1 MQRTIFSR
9 LSRLA
14 LPVVAASL
22 LAACGGDSS
31 TSSTTSVLPTTF
43 YAHNALF
50 SNNTTLYTWGN
61 NGSGELGR
69 TTGSSLVPGLA
80 LRFANYSAGNG
91 VSLGA
96 NHTLAFQKY
105 STVRTFGYNGYGQLG
120 NGTTTSSS
128 TPVAVRKSRTSAS
141 LSGVTAVAA
150 GGYHSLALD
159 RNGNVWGWGNN
170 TLGQLGRG
178 AFTNLSTMTA
188 ERVIEEGGLEIA
200 GVTKVAAGGNYSLA
214 LLNNGSVWS
223 WGYNALGQ
231 LGVDDTTSR
240 FYAVPITS
248 LTGVVQIAAGAGHA
262 LALLNDGTVRAWGY
276 NDYGQVGDGSTT
288 TRTTPVQVVT
298 SGGTPITGITL
309 IAAGLDHS
317 LAYNATT
324 DTLYVWG
331 YNGFGQLGLGDTTV
345 RYTATPITSIT
356 PFLGSTDLPYTR
368 QLFALGHYSRVRKSD
383 GSWWA
388 WGQNASGQVG
398 DGTTTNRN
406 VPVQINGL

>member
-1 MQRTIFSR
+1 MQRTTFFSR

-22 LAACGGDSS
+22 LAACGGSSS
-31 TSSTTSVLPTTF
+31 TSSTTSILPTTF
-43 YAHNALF
+43 YAHNAVF
-50 SNNTTLYTWGN
+50 VNNTTLYTWGN

-69 TTGSSLVPGLA
+69 TTGSALVPGFV

-105 STVRTFGYNGYGQLG
+105 STIRTFGYNGYGQLG
-120 NGTTTSSS
+120 NGTTTNST

-178 AFTNLSTMTA
+178 VFTNLSTMTA
-188 ERVIEEGGLEIA
+188 ERVIEQGGLEIS

-214 LLNNGSVWS
+214 LLNNGSVYA

-231 LGVDDTTSR
+231 LGIGNTESTN
-240 FYAVPITS
+240 YAVPITS
-248 LTGVVQIAAGAGHA
+248 LTGVAQIAAGGGHA
-262 LALLNDGTVRAWGY
+262 LALLNDGTVWAWGY
-276 NDYGQVGDGSTT
+276 NYYGQVGDGSTIN
-288 TRTTPVQVVT
+288 RLTPVQVVDINN
-298 SGGTPITGITL
+298 TPLTGITM

-317 LAYNATT
+317 LAYNGAT

-331 YNGFGQLGLGDTTV
+331 YNGFGQLGFGDTTT
-345 RYTATPITSIT
+345 RYKATPMTAILT
-356 PFLGSTDLPYTR
+356 LGSTDTPFTR

-388 WGQNASGQVG
+388 WGENSSGQLG
-398 DGTTTNRN
+398 NNTATNSSIPIR
-406 VPVQINGL
+406 INGL

>member
-1 MQRTIFSR
+1 MQRTTFFSR

-22 LAACGGDSS
+22 LAACGGDTS
-31 TSSTTSVLPTTF
+31 TSSTTSILPTTF
-43 YAHNALF
+43 YAHNAVF
-50 SNNTTLYTWGN
+50 VNNTTLYTWGN
-61 NGSGELGR
+61 NGAGELGR
-69 TTGSSLVPGLA
+69 TTGSALVPGFVLK
-80 LRFANYSAGNG
+80 FANYSAGNG

-105 STVRTFGYNGYGQLG
+105 STIRAFGYNGYGQLG
-120 NGTTTSSS
+120 NGTTTNST
-128 TPVAVRKSRTSAS
+128 TPVAVRKSRTTAS

-178 AFTNLSTMTA
+178 VFTNLSTMTA

-231 LGVDDTTSR
+231 LGVGDTVSR

-248 LTGVVQIAAGAGHA
+248 LSGVAQIAAGGGHA
-262 LALLNDGTVRAWGY
+262 MALLNDGTVWAWGY
-276 NDYGQVGDGSTT
+276 NYYGQVGDGTT
-288 TRTTPVQVVT
+288 LNRLTPVQVVDINNN
-298 SGGTPITGITL
+298 PLTGITL

-317 LAYNATT
+317 LAYNGATG
-324 DTLYVWG
+324 TLYLWG
-331 YNGFGQLGLGDTTV
+331 YNSFGQLGLGDTTT
-345 RYTATPITSIT
+345 RYKATPMTVT
-356 PFLGSTDLPYTR
+356 PFLGTTDLPYTR

-383 GSWWA
+383 GTWWA
-388 WGQNASGQVG
+388 WGENSSGQLG
-398 DGTTTNRN
+398 NNTITNSSTPIR
-406 VPVQINGL
+406 INGL